1 MEYKI
6 MGGDFPVVE
15 VKLKAGESMFTESG
29 AMAWMTDNVSMDTN
43 MRGGFM
49 RGLGRMFSGESLF
62 MVTYTCNSG
71 DATIAFGSSFPGEIR
86 AIDLKAGE
94 SIICQKESFL
104 AATSDVEI
112 SVFFRKRVAV
122 GLFGGEGFIMQRITG
137 PGTVFVE
144 IDGETVE
151 RELKP
156 GEVMKVDTGYLAMCD
171 ETVTMDV
178 ESLKGFRNIFFGG
191 EGLFLTTLKGPGR
204 IWLQTLPI
212 TNLVGR
218 IIPLLPHDNK

>member
-1 MEYKI
+1 M
-6 MGGDFPVVE
+6 
-15 VKLKAGESMFTESG
+15 
-29 AMAWMTDNVSMDTN
+29 
-43 MRGGFM
+43 
-49 RGLGRMFSGESLF
+49 
-62 MVTYTCNSG
+62 
-71 DATIAFGSSFPGEIR
+71 
-86 AIDLKAGE
+86 
-94 SIICQKESFL
+94 QKESFL